1 MSDSIKRETETEEDL
16 AKKRN
21 RELKDSLIA
30 KRTWYISL
38 AGLSVL
44 LSGGIALTEFW
55 MVALA
60 AFVLGMIFL
69 SQYFDANGHL
79 HEVQRRSTRTLVP
92 DFSVL
97 RRPDGET
104 TTKAQ
109 ASPH

>member
-79 HEVQRRSTRTLVP
+79 HEVRLRSTRTLVR

-97 RRPDGET
+97 RSENSR
-104 TTKAQ
+104 TKTNA
-109 ASPH
+109 HEV